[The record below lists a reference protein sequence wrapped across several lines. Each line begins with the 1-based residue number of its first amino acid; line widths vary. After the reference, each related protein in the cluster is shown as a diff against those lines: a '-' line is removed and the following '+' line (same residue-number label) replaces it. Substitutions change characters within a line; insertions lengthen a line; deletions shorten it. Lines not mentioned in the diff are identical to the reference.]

1 MKIGVIGHALV
12 DYEYVVERLPAAD
25 DESRIISSYR
35 FPGGSALNTAVGIKR
50 LNHEPLL
57 VANVGRDKRG
67 SFLLNFVRRNGLSAE
82 GLKIENGRSGYCIVI
97 RSKSGE
103 VSLISRLNVA
113 EPLNLDEV
121 RLEKLKQA
129 EHIHITS
136 LTSEAAGKS
145 LRFFAKEGYAK
156 SYSWDVGR
164 ITAGEDP
171 AQILEILK
179 LVDLAFLSER
189 EAKKL
194 GSGGNPEDTAERLS
208 RSSAGLIIL
217 KKKRGAAAFRR
228 GKKISEVEVAKDFPL
243 VDSLGAGDAFAASF
257 LVSYLDSKDIAKSL
271 AKASVYASIKIGK
284 RGGSSM
290 PSVSEFEKVWNKV
303 GKDVR
308 YY

>member
-12 DYEYVVERLPAAD
+12 DYEYVVERMPAAD

-82 GLKIENGRSGYCIVI
+82 GLKIVEGHSGYCIVL

-113 EPLNLDEV
+113 EPLNLDEA
-121 RLEKLKQA
+121 RLEKLRQA

-194 GSGGNPEDTAERLS
+194 GSDGNPEDTAKRLS
-208 RSSAGLIIL
+208 GSSAGVIIL
-217 KKKRGAAAFRR
+217 KKKRGAAAFHR
-228 GKKISEVEVAKDFPL
+228 GKKVSEVKVAKDFPL

-257 LVSYLDSKDIAKSL
+257 LASYLDSKDIPKSL

-284 RGGSSM
+284 RGGSNM
-290 PSVSEFEKVWNKV
+290 PSISEFEKVWNKV
-303 GKDVR
+303 GKEVH